1 MGGGGPGLNGSPE
14 LLQVQTAAIV
24 VVQRVEDACNIFV
37 PHVHVQQL
45 QRRPQAVLL
54 KKLRPAR
61 RIGPDMSEPAKGVL
75 FRGDKGCVAVEG
87 LLETSRRTPMK
98 APLDLR
104 HAAAVQRES
113 DLPAATPC

>member
-14 LLQVQTAAIV
+14 LFQVQPGAVV
-24 VVQRVEDACNIFV
+24 VVQRVEDARNIFV
-37 PHVHVQQL
+37 PHVQVQLL
-45 QRRPQAVLL
+45 QRRPQPVLQQ
-54 KKLRPAR
+54 KSR